1 MRYRV
6 KLVPSVEGS
15 VLAVVQ
21 VRWLG
26 LFWRDYA
33 ALSND
38 LHLKY
43 WKLMKTYRKLH
54 NLEKE
59 IVSAEEDVNARVQE
73 VKRYGDPLRAIGPVW
88 DDPKERGWFKNLPF
102 FIKRHRFV
110 APPDKAT
117 LDKVRKAIQGG
128 TYTDPDDLGI
138 KWPPTD
144 RGVAVTGG
152 KRSAFLLAKHYMDA
166 LTGGLVRVGEPY
178 DHVVKY
184 HKPDQQQNRNNQKQQ
199 QKQQNQNNQQQNQ
212 GKNQGNQ

>member
-6 KLVPSVEGS
+6 KLVPSVDGS

-26 LFWRDYA
+26 LFWRDYD
-33 ALSND
+33 ALSNN
-38 LHLKY
+38 LHKKY
-43 WKLMKTYRKLH
+43 WELMGVYRKLH
-54 NLEKE
+54 QLEKE
-59 IVSAEEDVNARVQE
+59 IVSEEEDVNSRVQE

-88 DDPKERGWFKNLPF
+88 DDPDKMPWFQRLPIF
-102 FIKRHRFV
+102 VKRHRFV

-138 KWPPTD
+138 KWPPSD
-144 RGVAVTGG
+144 RGVAATGG
-152 KRSAFLLAKHYMDA
+152 KRSAFVLAKHYMDA
-166 LTGGLVRVGEPY
+166 LVGGIVKTGEPY

-199 QKQQNQNNQQQNQ
+199 QKQQNQQQNQNQ

>member
-6 KLVPSVEGS
+6 KLVPSVDGS

-26 LFWRDYA
+26 LFWRDYD

-38 LHLKY
+38 LHKKY
-43 WKLMKTYRKLH
+43 WRLMETYRKLH
-54 NLEKE
+54 QLEKE
-59 IVSAEEDVNARVQE
+59 IVSAEEDVNSRVQE

-88 DDPKERGWFKNLPF
+88 DDAKIPI
-102 FIKRHRFV
+102 FIKRGQFV
-110 APPDKAT
+110 APPDKDT
-117 LDKVRKAIQGG
+117 LGKVRKAIQGG

-152 KRSAFLLAKHYMDA
+152 KRSAFVLGKHYMDA
-166 LTGGLVRVGEPY
+166 LTSGFVRVGEKY
-178 DHVVKY
+178 DHVVRY
-184 HKPDQQQNRNNQKQQ
+184 HKPQGQQQNKNQQKQQ
-199 QKQQNQNNQQQNQ
+199 QKQQNQNQQQQNQ
-212 GKNQGNQ
+212 GDQ

>member
-1 MRYRV
+1 
-6 KLVPSVEGS
+6 

-26 LFWRDYA
+26 LFWRDYT
-33 ALSND
+33 ALSNN

-43 WKLMKTYRKLH
+43 WKLMETYRKLH

-59 IVSAEEDVNARVQE
+59 IVSAEEDVNSRVQE

-88 DDPKERGWFKNLPF
+88 DDPPERGWFNNLPF
-102 FIKRHRFV
+102 FIKLHRFV

-144 RGVAVTGG
+144 RGVAVNGG
-152 KRSAFLLAKHYMDA
+152 KRSAFVLDKHYMDA
-166 LTGGLVRVGEPY
+166 LTGGIVKTGEPY
-178 DHVVKY
+178 DHVVRY
-184 HKPDQQQNRNNQKQQ
+184 HKPQDQQQSKNQQKKQQ
-199 QKQQNQNNQQQNQ
+199 QQQQNQGDNQQQNQ
-212 GKNQGNQ
+212 GNN